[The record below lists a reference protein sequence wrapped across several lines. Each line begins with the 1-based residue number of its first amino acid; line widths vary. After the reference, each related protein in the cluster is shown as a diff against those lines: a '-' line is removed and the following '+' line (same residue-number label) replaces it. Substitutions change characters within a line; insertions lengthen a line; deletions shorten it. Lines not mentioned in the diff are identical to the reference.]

1 MKDAYQII
9 VHLNNKYFIDGRNP
23 NSYGNI
29 AWNFGK
35 HDRAW
40 QERAIFGK
48 LRSHEQN
55 RVSKVQNLI
64 NLTFNLMSSK
74 GIFCSI
80 ILATS

>member
-1 MKDAYQII
+1 MEWSGSMKDAYQII

-48 LRSHEQN
+48 LRYMNEQG
-55 RVSKVQNLI
+55 LI
-64 NLTFNLMSSK
+64 RKFDMKSYLEYVNKL
-74 GIFCSI
+74 
-80 ILATS
+80 